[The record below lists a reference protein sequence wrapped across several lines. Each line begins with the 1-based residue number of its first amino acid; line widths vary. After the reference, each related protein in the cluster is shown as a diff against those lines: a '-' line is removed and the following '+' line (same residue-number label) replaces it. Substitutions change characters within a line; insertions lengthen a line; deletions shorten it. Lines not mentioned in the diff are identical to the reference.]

1 MTIQTR
7 SMTSIDSMINS
18 KTDSKTKKEKQKE
31 IKKRKKQ
38 FTRDRKTDR
47 LQKVMKYTDVQADEQ
62 ADVLADEQDE
72 VQLPIEDRFRI
83 VPKCIAYQ
91 RVQIAY
97 HICGISILFE
107 IEWDGENVLLS
118 HNHSDNTCL
127 FHDMTLR
134 RLIHYSFQDVIIPED
149 CPELDS
155 LISVVPLCQIDIYA
169 AI

>member
-7 SMTSIDSMINS
+7 SMTTSMTI
-18 KTDSKTKKEKQKE
+18 DSKTKKEKQKE

-47 LQKVMKYTDVQADEQ
+47 LQKVMKYTDVQADEL
-62 ADVLADEQDE
+62 ADELADEQVDVQDE
-72 VQLPIEDRFRI
+72 VQVPIEDRFRI

-107 IEWDGENVLLS
+107 VDWDGENVLLS

-169 AI
+169 VI